1 MFMKKVKKDLSLLES
16 TRDVEKLL
24 LAGPR
29 DREKDLES
37 AIRYFLEFL
46 HGFETLGAAIDRPCV
61 TVFGSARLG
70 KGTEFYEMARGLG
83 RGLAE
88 EGLAVMTGGGP
99 GIMEAANRGA
109 KEAGGLSIGCNIE
122 LPFEQT
128 PNPYLD
134 VFIEFDHFFIRKVM
148 LVKYSSAFVVLP
160 GGYGTLDEAF
170 ETVTLMQTDKIE
182 DFPLVSM
189 GKEFWRPMADFMRHT
204 LVTRGTIGKR
214 DIHLWSPTDSVE
226 EAVGIIK
233 EAIERQ
239 RRSKEREVPDEQT
252 AAESAKPAEV

>member
-1 MFMKKVKKDLSLLES
+1 MAKAKDLSLLE
-16 TRDVEKLL
+16 TATDIEKRF

-29 DREKDLES
+29 DRAKDLES

-46 HGFETLGAAIDRPCV
+46 RGFETLGAIDRPCV

-70 KGTEFYEMARGLG
+70 EGTPYYDMARALG
-83 RGLAE
+83 RRLAE

-109 KEAGGLSIGCNIE
+109 KESGGLSIGCNIE
-122 LPFEQT
+122 LPFEQR

-148 LVKYSSAFVVLP
+148 MVKYSSAFVVLP

-182 DFPLVSM
+182 DFPLISM
-189 GKEFWRPMADFMRHT
+189 GTEFWGPMATFMRDT
-204 LVTRGTIGKR
+204 LVTRGTIGKQ
-214 DIHLWSPTDSVE
+214 DTHLWSPTDSVD
-226 EAVGIIK
+226 EAVTIILQ
-233 EAIERQ
+233 AIERQ
-239 RRSKEREVPDEQT
+239 RVSAERRLPDEPRQ
-252 AAESAKPAEV
+252 K